1 MLPVT
6 ALLGSTLVAIATLA
20 GAWLARRCPDQRQ
33 IWFAAAAGALL
44 IIVGLHL
51 LPDAWAGAR
60 DARMWPPLVPIAAIA
75 AFMVA
80 RLVARAGC
88 GCREHKDQRVGS
100 AAAAA
105 LATHRFLEGAAIAL
119 AGSATVAIAL
129 AAHAFA
135 EGLAAGALLGAQPR
149 RRVAA
154 WLSVMCLSPL
164 LGAGTADV
172 LAIPDAAEPVLLA
185 VAAGI
190 LIQAAWMSL
199 RTAFSGLSHNWLLLL
214 RPFATSAM
222 AAAVTVL
229 AVRGVG

>member
-1 MLPVT
+1 MLSVAT
-6 ALLGSTLVAIATLA
+6 LLGSSLVAIATVA
-20 GAWLARRCPDQRQ
+20 GAWLARRCPEQRQ

-51 LPDAWAGAR
+51 LPDALAGAR
-60 DARMWPPLVPIAAIA
+60 AAGVWTPLVPIAAIA
-75 AFMVA
+75 AFIAA
-80 RLVARAGC
+80 RMVARAGC

-105 LATHRFLEGAAIAL
+105 LAAHRFLEGAAIAL

-135 EGLAAGALLGAQPR
+135 EGLAAGALLGEQPR
-149 RRVAA
+149 RRVVA

-164 LGAGTADV
+164 LGAVTADV
-172 LAIPDAAEPVLLA
+172 LAIPESVEPVLLA
-185 VAAGI
+185 VAGGI

-214 RPFATSAM
+214 RPFATSTV